1 MLIALVTTVFIEGLV
16 MFFLTR
22 SKEWV
27 KYNLYCNLVTNP
39 LLNLALVGINYIFGG
54 IENPV
59 TKVVVTYYIPVII
72 LEAIVFFVEGLLYS
86 LMADAEKKQC
96 FRLSVITNA
105 ISATIG
111 IIYSFIYYF

>member
-16 MFFLTR
+16 MYFLTK

-39 LLNLALVGINYIFGG
+39 LLNFALMGIKYLFGNIG
-54 IENPV
+54 NPIA
-59 TKVVVTYYIPVII
+59 KVMVTYYIPVII

-86 LMADAEKKQC
+86 LMADATKKQC
-96 FRLSVITNA
+96 FRLSIITNA
-105 ISATIG
+105 VSAAAG
-111 IIYSFIYYF
+111 IIYSFFYYF